1 MTTLFFSGHSGAGKT
16 SLITAMVPLLLADGV
31 KVGVIKHH
39 HASLS
44 SGKDSQRLF
53 AAGVPAAVLAEDG
66 ILRMADAPDLADAIR
81 ALGEEVDLVLV
92 EGLKHAVGPKI
103 WVGEGWSPEIHG
115 VVAWVGTKGHEGAF
129 ALSEVERLYRE
140 VVRPMVGKG

>member
-1 MTTLFFSGHSGAGKT
+1 VTTLFFVGHSGAGKT
-16 SLITAMVPLLLADGV
+16 SLITAMVPLFLADGV
-31 KVGVIKHH
+31 RIGVIKHH

-53 AAGVPAAVLAEDG
+53 AAGVPAAVLAADG
-66 ILRMADAPDLADAIR
+66 ILRMADAPDLADAIA

-92 EGLKHAVGPKI
+92 EGMKRAVGPKI
-103 WVGEGWSPEIHG
+103 WVGEGWSPEIQG
-115 VVAWVGTKGHEGAF
+115 VLAWVGTNGHKGAF
-129 ALSEVERLYRE
+129 AFSEVGRLYRE